1 MQSAFDTIVNEYDYE
16 TLKEISI
23 NGYGYVGCGQHIFDD
38 NAIKFFETYPDEV
51 TQRIKDNLDVQV
63 IIDNY
68 KENDANWDAHMRDLT
83 WMFIE
88 LVAMQVVDEREAQE
102 LEDDEVIGSYFNPPR
117 SMSDSRYAQVWASA
131 GIV

>member
-1 MQSAFDTIVNEYDYE
+1 MQSAFDTIFDEYDYE
-16 TLKEISI
+16 TFKEISMH
-23 NGYGYVGCGQHIFDD
+23 GYGYVGCGQHISDA

-51 TQRIKDNLDVQV
+51 TQRIKDNFGVQV

-88 LVAMQVVDEREAQE
+88 LVAMQVVDDTEAQE
-102 LEDDEVIGSYFNPPR
+102 LEDDEISGSYFNPPR
-117 SMSDSRYAQVWASA
+117 SMSESRYAQV
-131 GIV
+131 